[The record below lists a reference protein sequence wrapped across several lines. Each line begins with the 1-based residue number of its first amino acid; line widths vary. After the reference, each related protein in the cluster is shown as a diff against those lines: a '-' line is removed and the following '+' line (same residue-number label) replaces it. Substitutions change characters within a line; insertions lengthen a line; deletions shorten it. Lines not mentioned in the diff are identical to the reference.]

1 MDSNTILSPISF
13 LTIIPV
19 PRSINTDLSIVA
31 KNMHMFPIIGALIGL
46 IVGMFSFAIS
56 PYLTSYLVGLLVT
69 IATLLITGMHHA
81 DALADFAD
89 GLMAKGG
96 REVKRRIMS
105 EPALGTAGTLS
116 LIIYV
121 VGLIIAIATFNSSLK
136 LLFSFIS
143 AEIIAKYVMVI
154 IAAKSTPA
162 WEGFSSPFTIAMKDK
177 SKIAFATIFTVAS
190 IIILTGFMGLIA
202 IAVALILAL
211 IIRNVSYRSFGGITG
226 DAFGAS
232 NEIARLSSI
241 IIFSQVIL

>member
-89 GLMAKGG
+89 GLMAKGA
-96 REVKRRIMS
+96 RELKRRIMS

-121 VGLIIAIATFNSSLK
+121 VGLIIAIATFNSALK

-241 IIFSQVIL
+241 IIFSQMIL

>member
-1 MDSNTILSPISF
+1 LDSNTILSPISF

-19 PRSINTDLSIVA
+19 PRSVNTDLTIVA
-31 KNMHMFPIIGALIGL
+31 KNMHLFPIIGALIG
-46 IVGMFSFAIS
+46 IVVGIFSFTIS
-56 PYLTSYLVGLLVT
+56 FYLTGYLVGLLVT
-69 IATLLITGMHHA
+69 VAIMLITGMHHA

-121 VGLIIAIATFNSSLK
+121 IGLIIAIAAFNSTLK
-136 LLFSFIS
+136 LFISIIS

-154 IAAKSTPA
+154 IASKSTPA

-177 SKIAFATIFTVAS
+177 SKIAFASIFTVAS
-190 IIILTGFMGLIA
+190 ITILSGFIGLLA
-202 IAVALILAL
+202 IAVALTVAM
-211 IIRNVSYRSFGGITG
+211 IIKTISYRFFGGITG

-232 NEIARLSSI
+232 NEITRLSSML
-241 IIFSQVIL
+241 IFSQLIL

>member
-1 MDSNTILSPISF
+1 MDSNTILSPMSF

-19 PRSINTDLSIVA
+19 PRSINTDLTIVA
-31 KNMHMFPIIGALIGL
+31 KNMHMFPIIGGLIGL
-46 IVGMFSFAIS
+46 IVGVFAFAIS

-69 IATLLITGMHHA
+69 IATLLITGMHHT
-81 DALADFAD
+81 DGLADFAD

-121 VGLIIAIATFNSSLK
+121 IGLIIAIASFNSALK

-162 WEGFSSPFTIAMKDK
+162 WEGFSSPFTMAMKDK

-190 IIILTGFMGLIA
+190 IIILTGFLGLIA
-202 IAVALILAL
+202 IAVALMLAL

-226 DAFGAS
+226 DAFGSS

-241 IIFSQVIL
+241 IIFSQLIL